1 MTPARIKE
9 LRDYITGN
17 GTPRDWVPM
26 ESKELLELLRMAE
39 LAPSFQRIGKI
50 DSYICLERT
59 WLHHSPIAEDNKIV
73 WKCRCAAPQN
83 FEAVGDTVLEVVT
96 KAVEL
101 HDEIT
106 TK

>member
-39 LAPSFQRIGKI
+39 LSLSLFRTLDHVRNFMP
-50 DSYICLERT
+50 YCLEMAP
-59 WLHHSPIAEDNKIV
+59 WHYAETQEAKIM
-73 WKCRCAAPQN
+73 
-83 FEAVGDTVLEVVT
+83 
-96 KAVEL
+96 
-101 HDEIT
+101 DEILDT
-106 TK
+106 FAKETGAEREQPPS